1 VQQLLSLAYRH
12 SIDEPNVE
20 SAFERVQKITNTA
33 LDYDAFRDAIDACLR
48 DGLIRDPIRIKE
60 GALQCHWKL
69 ELTPK
74 GVEQARVSAPSP
86 LEGEGRGGGQA

>member
-1 VQQLLSLAYRH
+1 MQGSVRQLLAIAFCH
-12 SIDEPNVE
+12 AIDEANVE
-20 SAFERVQKITNTA
+20 AAFERVQKLTTS

-48 DGLIRDPIRIKE
+48 DGLIREPIRIEE

-74 GVEQARVSAPSP
+74 GVAAARAVSPA
-86 LEGEGRGGGQA
+86 